1 MAPVCKYPRQIAV
14 IKRKKLTLSIEAN
27 FELAGVA
34 HNSRGEEYVVPPLT
48 GHGPRSCFKWTLIDT
63 SGVTA
68 IYPSANI
75 PFDDVATFSKR
86 VDAVIQR
93 NILLDSKTIKKEDSR
108 SPAYTVKLRMREFK
122 GRTPASILLEDGT
135 KKEQLLNVVQYLRG
149 QGENSRYREANEQQI
164 NAIEEAV
171 SFLEKGIL
179 SEEAAENGSIVIYN
193 IPQKI
198 LENRPAKGET
208 KEHYFVYS
216 FKIECL
222 SGYEYPWQIQIH
234 NSYCKIKKMKNET
247 IQTIPE
253 TAILKASSSIM
264 LTDYEMGYIKDQ
276 IVKRKTNF
284 EQAYF
289 PKMFKESVEQ
299 ERMLREYL
307 KSNPQD
313 QVA

>member
-1 MAPVCKYPRQIAV
+1 M
-14 IKRKKLTLSIEAN
+14 
-27 FELAGVA
+27 
-34 HNSRGEEYVVPPLT
+34 
-48 GHGPRSCFKWTLIDT
+48 
-63 SGVTA
+63 
-68 IYPSANI
+68 
-75 PFDDVATFSKR
+75 
-86 VDAVIQR
+86 
-93 NILLDSKTIKKEDSR
+93 
-108 SPAYTVKLRMREFK
+108 
-122 GRTPASILLEDGT
+122 
-135 KKEQLLNVVQYLRG
+135 
-149 QGENSRYREANEQQI
+149 
-164 NAIEEAV
+164 
-171 SFLEKGIL
+171 
-179 SEEAAENGSIVIYN
+179 
-193 IPQKI
+193 
-198 LENRPAKGET
+198 ENRPAKGET

-264 LTDYEMGYIKDQ
+264 LTDYEMGYITDQ